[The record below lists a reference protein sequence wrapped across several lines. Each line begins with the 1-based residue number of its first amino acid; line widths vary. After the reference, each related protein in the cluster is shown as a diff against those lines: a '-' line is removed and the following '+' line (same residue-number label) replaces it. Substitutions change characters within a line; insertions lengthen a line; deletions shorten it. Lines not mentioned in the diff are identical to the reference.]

1 MKPLIR
7 VLCGALLVWTT
18 LCAAQQQG
26 GTPES
31 PAPESLKGVQL
42 KGKAPVN
49 PDTLRVVLPRAQEA
63 TLSNGLR
70 VALLEDHKL
79 PTFSLQ
85 LLLTGGGLDDPANQ
99 HGLAM
104 VTASLLREGT
114 TQRTSR
120 QIAEQLATL
129 GGAFSAGASP
139 SSGETSI
146 GIGGLLENADKIL
159 AIAADVVRNPA
170 FPEAELAKY
179 KSRFL
184 SQLQQQRAQPGFLA
198 QEEFMRAVYGTHPG
212 SYVVPP
218 ESVLRS
224 LTRADLASYHKTHY
238 TPNNGIVLAYGDF
251 KLADLVKK
259 LEQAF
264 GDWPKGSARTISLP
278 ELKPPAKS
286 RVLLV
291 DRPGSVQTSLWLGGL
306 GIERRS
312 DDYFAV
318 LVMNHILGGG
328 PASRLF
334 INLREDKGYTYG
346 VYSFFNGSRFPGVML
361 ASTDVRTQVTDGA
374 MQELMAELRRIGNEP
389 VPEDELK
396 NAKRAL
402 VGGFALS
409 LDSPQTL
416 ISNLATQKIYNLPA
430 DYWDLYPQ
438 RVEAITA
445 ADVQRVARKYYDI
458 SRLQIVAVGDG
469 AAVQKVLEKYGT
481 VETPAPAAAG
491 AP

>member
-1 MKPLIR
+1 MNILSR
-7 VLCGALLVWTT
+7 VLGVVLLAWTG
-18 LCAAQQQG
+18 LCAAQQPG
-26 GTPES
+26 LTES
-31 PAPESLKGVQL
+31 PAPDSLQGVQL

-49 PDTLRVVLPRAQEA
+49 PQTLRVVLPKAQEA

-70 VALLEDHKL
+70 VALLEDHKI

-85 LLLTGGGLDDPANQ
+85 LLLTGGGLDDPADQ
-99 HGLAM
+99 RGVAM

-129 GGAFSAGASP
+129 GGFFSASASP

-146 GIGGLLENADKIL
+146 SMGGLSDKADQIL

-170 FPEAELAKY
+170 FPDAELAKY

-184 SQLQQQRAQPGFLA
+184 SQLQQQRATPAFVA

-212 SYVVPP
+212 SFVVPQ
-218 ESVLRS
+218 ENVLRA
-224 LTRADLASYHKTHY
+224 LTRADLASYHKAHY
-238 TPNNGIVLAYGDF
+238 MPNNGIVLAYGDF
-251 KLADLVKK
+251 KLGDLVQK
-259 LEQAF
+259 LERAF
-264 GDWPKGSARTISLP
+264 GDWPKGQARTISLP
-278 ELKPPAKS
+278 ALTPPAKS

-334 INLREDKGYTYG
+334 VNLREKKGYTYG
-346 VYSFFNGSRFPGVML
+346 VYSVFNGSRFPGVLL
-361 ASTDVRTQVTDGA
+361 ASMDVRTDVTDPA
-374 MQELMAELRRIGNEP
+374 LQDLAAELRRMGSEP

-402 VGGFALS
+402 IGGFALS

-416 ISNLATQKIYNLPA
+416 ISNLATQKIYNLPP
-430 DYWDLYPQ
+430 DYWDAYPQ

-445 ADVQRVARKYYDI
+445 ADVQRVAKKYYDAGK
-458 SRLQIVAVGDG
+458 LQIVAVGDG
-469 AAVQKVLEKYGT
+469 AAVKQVLEKYGT
-481 VETPAPAAAG
+481 VETPAAAAAG
-491 AP
+491 VP

>member
-1 MKPLIR
+1 
-7 VLCGALLVWTT
+7 
-18 LCAAQQQG
+18 
-26 GTPES
+26 
-31 PAPESLKGVQL
+31 
-42 KGKAPVN
+42 
-49 PDTLRVVLPRAQEA
+49 LRVVLPKAQEA

-70 VALLEDHKL
+70 VALLEDHKI

-85 LLLTGGGLDDPANQ
+85 LLLTGGGLDDPADQ
-99 HGLAM
+99 RGVAM

-129 GGAFSAGASP
+129 GGFFSASASP

-146 GIGGLLENADKIL
+146 SMGGLSDKADQIL

-184 SQLQQQRAQPGFLA
+184 SQLQQQRATPTFVA

-212 SYVVPP
+212 SFVVPK
-218 ESVLRS
+218 ENVLRA
-224 LTRADLASYHKTHY
+224 LTRADLARYHQAHY
-238 TPNNGIVLAYGDF
+238 MPNNGIVLAYGDF
-251 KLADLVKK
+251 TLKGLVQQ
-259 LEQAF
+259 LERAF
-264 GDWPKGSARTISLP
+264 GDWSKGNAQAISLP
-278 ELKPPAKS
+278 ALTAPAKS

-334 INLREDKGYTYG
+334 VNLREKKGYTYG
-346 VYSFFNGSRFPGVML
+346 VYSVFNGSRFPGVML
-361 ASTDVRTQVTDGA
+361 ASMDVRTDVTDPA
-374 MQELMAELRRIGNEP
+374 LQDLAAELRRMGSEP

-402 VGGFALS
+402 IGGFALS

-416 ISNLATQKIYNLPA
+416 ISNLATQKIYNLPP
-430 DYWDLYPQ
+430 DYWDAYPQ

-445 ADVQRVARKYYDI
+445 ADVQRVAKKYYDAGK
-458 SRLQIVAVGDG
+458 LQIVAVGDG
-469 AAVQKVLEKYGT
+469 AAVKNVLDKYGT
-481 VETPAPAAAG
+481 VETAG
-491 AP
+491 VGN